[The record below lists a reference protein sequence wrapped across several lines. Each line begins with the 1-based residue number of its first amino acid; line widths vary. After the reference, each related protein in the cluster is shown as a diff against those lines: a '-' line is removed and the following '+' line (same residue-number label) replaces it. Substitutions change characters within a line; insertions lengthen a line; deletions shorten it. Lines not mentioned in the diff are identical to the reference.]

1 MSELFSGINLWEGL
15 AVALA
20 IAYLLL
26 AMRENIL
33 CWYCALL
40 STAIYTVLL
49 WNVSLLMESALNV
62 YYMAMAGYGWWQ
74 WRQGG
79 GNQEGARIRTLDR
92 SWHIIFIL
100 AILLISMVNGYW
112 LTEHTTAA
120 WPYVDSMTT
129 WASVI
134 TTWMVARKV
143 LENWLYWI
151 VIDGVS
157 VFLYIDRGLYLTAL
171 LFMGYVVIAVFG
183 YLAWRRHY
191 LAGLMPD
198 PVHA

>member
-1 MSELFSGINLWEGL
+1 MNELLSGMNLWESV
-15 AVALA
+15 AVVLA

-26 AMRENIL
+26 AMREHIL
-33 CWYCALL
+33 CWYCALF

-62 YYMAMAGYGWWQ
+62 YYMVMAGYGWWQ
-74 WRQGG
+74 WRRGDG
-79 GNQEGARIRTLDR
+79 HREGAQIRTLDR
-92 SWHIIFIL
+92 SWHGIFFL
-100 AILLISMVNGYW
+100 AIVLITAVNGYW
-112 LTEHTTAA
+112 LAQHTSAA
-120 WPYVDSMTT
+120 WPYVDSMTA

-134 TTWMVARKV
+134 ATWMVARKV

-151 VIDGVS
+151 AIDAVS
-157 VFLYIDRGLYLTAL
+157 VFLYLNRGLYLTAL

-191 LAGLMPD
+191 LAGPLPAA
-198 PVHA
+198 VHA